1 MAEGF
6 SEKVSQELM
15 SLEPT
20 AMIEFFTLKSQ
31 GEIYLK
37 EGTNGETA
45 STAGVYYFHSG
56 SLFGGSIWWQGR
68 LYSSLA
74 LEIEENESSVT
85 AGLNRPKI
93 TIANPDYIIS
103 DIMKQYN
110 DLRAAVLYRQKTFVR
125 FLDDANFE
133 GLENPWGEADS
144 SAQISNQRFLVSRK
158 VQENKYSVVLE
169 LTSPL
174 DMDTI
179 YLNGRRIMSKY
190 CSWTYR
196 GPGCRYSQKVINTES
211 GLPFTDENEVVI
223 LPNGNGIGLL
233 FNYNESYSKGDVV
246 RLQNFGQS
254 KNIGNTNYAG
264 GEITGADQ
272 VHEEFYVSR
281 RDNNLNKLPR
291 ENPDFWQLDGCNKS
305 IESCQEH
312 FRNPFDD
319 SKQTLPFGGFP
330 GTDGF
335 QFRRTQ

>member
-37 EGTNGETA
+37 EGTNGELP

-68 LYSSLA
+68 LYAPLA
-74 LEIEENESSVT
+74 LEIEDNESSVT
-85 AGLNRPKI
+85 AGLNRPKL
-93 TIANPDYIIS
+93 TVANPDYIIS

-110 DLRAAVLYRQKTFVR
+110 DLRAAVIYRQKTFVR

-158 VQENKYSVVLE
+158 IQENKYSVLLE

-196 GPGCRYSQKVINTES
+196 GPGCRYSQRAINTES
-211 GLPFTDENEVVI
+211 GLPFTDENGVVI
-223 LPNGNGIGLL
+223 NQSTDPGIL
-233 FNYNESYSKGDVV
+233 FDYNQSYSKGDTV
-246 RLQNFGQS
+246 RLLHYGRS
-254 KNIGNTNYAG
+254 KNIGTTNYEG
-264 GEITGADQ
+264 SVITGADDIH
-272 VHEEFYVSR
+272 VEVYVSR
-281 RDNNLNKLPR
+281 RDNNINRLPR

-312 FRNPFDD
+312 FRDFNDD
-319 SKQTLPFGGFP
+319 KVALPFGGFP

-335 QFRRTQ
+335 QFKRTV